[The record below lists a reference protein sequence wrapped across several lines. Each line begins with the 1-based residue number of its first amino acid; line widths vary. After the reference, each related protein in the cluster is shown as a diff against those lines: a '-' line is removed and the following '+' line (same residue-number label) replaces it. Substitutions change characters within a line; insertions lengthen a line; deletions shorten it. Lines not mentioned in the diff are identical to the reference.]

1 MLHNWQSDKYYCRE
15 SEEVLMTIMRETTSG
30 KWVVYDDKGKL
41 VIISRD
47 KRVCQKLV
55 EKLTS
60 KEKTND

>member
-1 MLHNWQSDKYYCRE
+1 MK
-15 SEEVLMTIMRETTSG
+15 ETKSG

-47 KRVCQKLV
+47 KRVCQKQV

>member
-1 MLHNWQSDKYYCRE
+1 MVTMKELPQ
-15 SEEVLMTIMRETTSG
+15 G
-30 KWVVYDDKGKL
+30 KWVVYDDEGKL

-47 KRVCQKLV
+47 KRVCQTQV